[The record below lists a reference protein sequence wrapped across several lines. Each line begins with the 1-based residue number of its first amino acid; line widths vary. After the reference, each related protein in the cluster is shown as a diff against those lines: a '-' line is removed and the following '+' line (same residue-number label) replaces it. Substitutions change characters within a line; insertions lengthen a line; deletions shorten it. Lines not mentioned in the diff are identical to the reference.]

1 MTQRRAVYS
10 RFPFIYAPEEA
21 FREIY
26 RQARRI
32 FAKLAGQV
40 INRVELLSTASSL
53 LSNSFNRIVS
63 RHICFFYLCELLS
76 QRPCTVFLSV
86 AFLWRPCFISFDLL
100 SELNILFRAKII
112 ARTVV

>member
-63 RHICFFYLCELLS
+63 RHICFFIS
-76 QRPCTVFLSV
+76 ANFFLS
-86 AFLWRPCFISFDLL
+86 DLAL
-100 SELNILFRAKII
+100 YFYRWHFFGVLALFHL
-112 ARTVV
+112 TY

>member
-40 INRVELLSTASSL
+40 IKIEEKEPS
-53 LSNSFNRIVS
+53 RITFD
-63 RHICFFYLCELLS
+63 R
-76 QRPCTVFLSV
+76 FL
-86 AFLWRPCFISFDLL
+86 APF
-100 SELNILFRAKII
+100 
-112 ARTVV
+112 